1 MEEPRRLGGRYEL
14 GGVLGRGGMAEVYLG
29 HDTRLGRSVAVK
41 TLRADMARDPSF
53 QARFRR
59 EAQSAASLN
68 HPAIVAVYDT
78 GEDYIDGI
86 SIPYIVMEYVEGSTL
101 RELLHSGRRL
111 LPERALEMTIGIL
124 QALEYSHRAGIVHRD
139 IKPANVMLTRQGNV
153 KVMDF
158 GIARAMGDA
167 GMTMTQTSAVIGT
180 AQYLSP
186 EQAKGE
192 QVDARS
198 DLYSTG
204 CLLYELLTVRPPFVG
219 DSPVAVAYQ
228 HVREEA
234 QPPSVFDPEVRP
246 EVDAI
251 VLKALAKDR
260 DYRYQSADE
269 MRDDIERFL
278 DGLPV
283 AAAQQA
289 AAYGMGAA
297 GYGYDQNG
305 YPQHDPYGQT
315 NMLPQHAAG
324 GPTTVLPQASP
335 AGYPQPQGPGYDD
348 GYGQTYAGA
357 QGGGN
362 DGYDDGYG
370 RSGRR
375 GGEPPKKSNTSW
387 IVLAVAAVLVLVGTF
402 FVAQAMF
409 GNSKGDTPKDAPKV
423 AVPNLVGKSLA
434 EAKTLAT
441 QAGPKL
447 VVTEGEKV
455 ACPDA
460 AVKKDQVCTQNPAV
474 GGQLAEAGTITV
486 QLSSGPAKAAV
497 PAVTG
502 KTKEQAV
509 KALADAGFTNVT
521 SEYKDDENAP
531 LEQVTGQDPPP
542 NAGAD
547 PTAPIKL
554 TVSQGKAKV
563 AVPNVVGQPKEAAQ
577 ATLESAGFQ
586 VDASKTTTTNDP
598 SKVNTVASQTPTA
611 NSKVAA
617 ASKIQLTVFKAPDKV
632 TVPPLTNVV
641 LRDAI
646 KQLETAGLKYTIV
659 FGPADPASLVTSST
673 PQAGTQ
679 VDPQTSIG
687 LMTKAADPP
696 KGGDTPT
703 IPGIPGIPTPS
714 NTKGGPNN

>member
-14 GGVLGRGGMAEVYLG
+14 GGVLGRGGMAEVYLA

-158 GIARAMGDA
+158 GIARAMGDS

-204 CLLYELLTVRPPFVG
+204 CLLYELLTVRPPFIG

-315 NMLPQHAAG
+315 NLLPQQGPG
-324 GPTTVLPQASP
+324 GPTTVLPQAAP
-335 AGYPQPQGPGYDD
+335 GGYPGQPQPGYDD

-357 QGGGN
+357 PGGGGN

-370 RSGRR
+370 RGGGRR
-375 GGEPPKKSNTSW
+375 GEEPPKKSSTSW

-409 GNSKGDTPKDAPKV
+409 NGKGDAKKEPPKV
-423 AVPNLVGKSLA
+423 TAPNLVGKTLA
-434 EAKTLAT
+434 EAKAALA
-441 QAGPKL
+441 QVGPKL
-447 VVTEGEKV
+447 VVTEGEKL

-460 AVKKDQVCTQNPAV
+460 NVKKDQVCTQTPAASSQV
-474 GGQLAEAGTITV
+474 AETATITV
-486 QLSSGPAKAAV
+486 QLSSGPAKSNV
-497 PAVTG
+497 PSVVG
-502 KTKEQAV
+502 KSKEQAV
-509 KALADAGFTNVT
+509 KALTDAGFTNVT
-521 SEYKDDENAP
+521 TEYKDDDNAP
-531 LEQVTGQDPPP
+531 LDQVTAQDP
-542 NAGAD
+542 ASGGAD
-547 PTAPIKL
+547 PTAPVKL
-554 TVSQGKAKV
+554 TVSQGKAKIN
-563 AVPNVVGQPKEAAQ
+563 VPSVVGQQKEAAE
-577 ATLESAGFQ
+577 AALAGAGFQ
-586 VDASKTTTTNDP
+586 VDSSKTQPTNDP
-598 SKVNTVASQTPTA
+598 SKINTVASQNPAGGKQPAGT
-611 NSKVAA
+611 
-617 ASKIQLTVFKAPDKV
+617 KIVLTVFKAPDKV
-632 TVPPLTNVV
+632 SVPPLQNVQ
-641 LRDAI
+641 LKEAI
-646 KQLETAGLKYTIV
+646 KTLQGMGLQYTV
-659 FGPADPASLVTSST
+659 VQGPQDPNATVVASN
-673 PQAGTQ
+673 PQAGAQ
-679 VDPQTSIG
+679 VDPNTSVG
-687 LMTKAADPP
+687 LMTRPADPP
-696 KGGDTPT
+696 KGSEPPPGFPGFPPTPT
-703 IPGIPGIPTPS
+703 
-714 NTKGGPNN
+714 NTKGGPNNN